1 MVRVDVL
8 NEFTGSKIGQM
19 LLLYAEEI
27 AARLGR
33 TTLQS
38 YTEHAGR
45 ESLVSAARHKQSGE
59 LAAYSVLQH
68 ASQNP
73 GAQCRRIR
81 CLPGHT
87 AATVSARRV
96 AGL

>member
-1 MVRVDVL
+1 MSVGLPQAGNLQAAVVRVDVL

-38 YTEHAGR
+38 YTGHAASFDPHEPGTQ
-45 ESLVSAARHKQSGE
+45 SLQPAWVECPLIPVG
-59 LAAYSVLQH
+59 
-68 ASQNP
+68 
-73 GAQCRRIR
+73 
-81 CLPGHT
+81 
-87 AATVSARRV
+87 
-96 AGL
+96 